1 MTEQLSANEDSRLYS
16 EEGYC
21 VQRRVLAPSD
31 IAALRRSLDRMIE
44 ELPEDR
50 RLESLVEP
58 HIHAADWKTWLEL
71 GRDERLLSATGEM
84 LGCEELLL
92 MSTHLLVKPPRDGL
106 ALCWHQDNTY
116 WPGVSGVDVC
126 TVWLALDDSDLANGC
141 MKVIPRT
148 QDGCPELEMIPT
160 DGGDLLGV
168 RVEVT
173 GEMESAAVAIEL
185 GAGDLSIH
193 DSYIIHGSD
202 RNESDRRRAGLTLR
216 YANAATVR
224 VDLEKHGKP
233 VYYVGGCGG
242 SLAEGQRDISGGR
255 PLPDDPGIHRSRRF
269 ENR

>member
-1 MTEQLSANEDSRLYS
+1 MIEQLSANEDSNLYS

-116 WPGVSGVDVC
+116 WPSVHGTDVV
-126 TVWLALDDSDLANGC
+126 TVWLAIDDVLEENAP
-141 MKVIPRT
+141 MQIIPRSHKEY
-148 QDGCPELEMIPT
+148 QELPVT
-160 DGGDLLGV
+160 DAGEKDFLN
-168 RVEVT
+168 RKVEVT
-173 GEMESAAVAIEL
+173 AEQEASAVSL
-185 GAGDLSIH
+185 TMTAGSLSIH
-193 DSYIIHGSD
+193 DSFLIHGSGI
-202 RNESDRRRAGLTLR
+202 NTSNRRRAGYTIRFCNTDTAWVDTETHPIPVYLVRGEAGPKEDR
-216 YANAATVR
+216 Y
-224 VDLEKHGKP
+224 VDL
-233 VYYVGGCGG
+233 
-242 SLAEGQRDISGGR
+242 R
-255 PLPDDPGIHRSRRF
+255 PA
-269 ENR
+269 